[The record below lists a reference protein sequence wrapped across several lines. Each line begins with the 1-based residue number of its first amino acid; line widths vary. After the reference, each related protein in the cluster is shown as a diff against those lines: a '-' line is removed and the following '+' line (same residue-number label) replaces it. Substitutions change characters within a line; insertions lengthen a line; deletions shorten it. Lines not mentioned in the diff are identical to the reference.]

1 MSLTLSQRWQ
11 FQRNDKK
18 KLCRKKK
25 IVEIKTFFHQ
35 PYHRYPSGY
44 WNICKS
50 FFRLNLEEKLLI
62 LIIPQKK
69 VNQKKKKKHVSLEAK
84 RERKA
89 AKTLAIVTGAFIICW
104 LPFFIL
110 GIDNKS
116 WTEIQGRLSCV
127 LPIKVINSFNQS
139 YISIFCKIFPEVLLN
154 ILNYWIY
161 QKLNVPTKYTR
172 NRLFNNCLA
181 VLSPICQ
188 NCINEQIFR

>member
-1 MSLTLSQRWQ
+1 MIR
-11 FQRNDKK
+11 RNFAE
-18 KLCRKKK
+18 RKK

-35 PYHRYPSGY
+35 PYHRYPPGY

-127 LPIKVINSFNQS
+127 LPIKVSINLTFQYFAKFS
-139 YISIFCKIFPEVLLN
+139 
-154 ILNYWIY
+154 
-161 QKLNVPTKYTR
+161 QK
-172 NRLFNNCLA
+172 C
-181 VLSPICQ
+181 C
-188 NCINEQIFR
+188 